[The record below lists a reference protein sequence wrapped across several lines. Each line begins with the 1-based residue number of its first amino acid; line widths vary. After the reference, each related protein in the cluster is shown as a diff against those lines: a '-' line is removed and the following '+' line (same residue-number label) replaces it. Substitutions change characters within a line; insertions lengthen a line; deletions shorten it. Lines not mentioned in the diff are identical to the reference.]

1 MSSIM
6 TEDWIDVELGELSLL
21 ELGGDWGKDPN
32 IEDNEYLEAYCIRG
46 SEFRNW
52 ENDKGKTASLRKIKK
67 DSIEKRNLLLDD
79 ILVEISGGGPEQP
92 VGRTVVIEHSVLNH
106 FKDKNLVCT
115 NFLRLIRPSVF
126 VNSIYLNHYLKY
138 FYSTG
143 KIIPYQSGSNN
154 LRNLKF
160 NDYLTI
166 EIPFSP
172 LPIQR
177 AIVSKIEALF
187 SDLDNGIAN
196 FKKAQEQLKIYRQ
209 AVLKKAFEGEL
220 TKEWRVK
227 TGHALSQQ
235 GLSLPTAEEL
245 LKQIK
250 QERQNHYNQQ
260 IEDWKKAVKE
270 WEKNGSVDD
279 KPRKPSLA
287 KELPPLKKD
296 ELEKLPN
303 LPDGWAWVKL
313 GFLSQK
319 IQIGPFGTQLH
330 KHDYI
335 SEGVPI
341 INPKHIKV
349 QKITPDIFISYEKA
363 KSLSQYLLKTND
375 VILGRRG
382 EMGRTALIT
391 EKQNNWMCGTGSL
404 FIRFS
409 ENFNGQFYCMNLS
422 ERRVVNYLNS
432 EGSGTTMT
440 NLNNSIINDLPIQL
454 LSRQEQTQ
462 IVQEIESRL
471 SVCDKMEQSISESL
485 EKAEALRQSILKKAF
500 EGKLL
505 SQAEIELCKQAADYE
520 PASELLKKIQAE
532 KLAILQQA
540 QDAKKKKPSVKK
552 KSKN

>member
-6 TEDWIDVELGELSLL
+6 REDWIEVELGELSLL

-67 DSIEKRNLLLDD
+67 DSIEKRNLFLDD

-209 AVLKKAFEGEL
+209 AVLKKAFEGGFTNENIIEGEL
-220 TKEWRVK
+220 PIGWEWKRISEISNVVRGGSPRPAGDPKFYDGNIPFLKVRDITKDNGKYLNTFEYTIKEAGLHKTRQIKPNTLLLSNSGATLGVPKICMIDATMNDGIAAFLNLDERSNLFLYYFWESKTKELRNINM
-227 TGHALSQQ
+227 GAAQ
-235 GLSLPTAEEL
+235 
-245 LKQIK
+245 
-250 QERQNHYNQQ
+250 
-260 IEDWKKAVKE
+260 
-270 WEKNGSVDD
+270 
-279 KPRKPSLA
+279 
-287 KELPPLKKD
+287 
-296 ELEKLPN
+296 PN
-303 LPDGWAWVKL
+303 LNTD
-313 GFLSQK
+313 
-319 IQIGPFGTQLH
+319 
-330 KHDYI
+330 
-335 SEGVPI
+335 I
-341 INPKHIKV
+341 IK
-349 QKITPDIFISYEKA
+349 
-363 KSLSQYLLKTND
+363 
-375 VILGRRG
+375 
-382 EMGRTALIT
+382 
-391 EKQNNWMCGTGSL
+391 
-404 FIRFS
+404 
-409 ENFNGQFYCMNLS
+409 
-422 ERRVVNYLNS
+422 NYLVPYCS
-432 EGSGTTMT
+432 F
-440 NLNNSIINDLPIQL
+440 D
-454 LSRQEQTQ
+454 EQSQ
-462 IVQEIESRL
+462 IVAEIESRL
-471 SVCDKMEQSISESL
+471 SVCDKMEQSITESI

-505 SQAEIELCKQAADYE
+505 SQAEIELCKTAADYE

-532 KLAILQQA
+532 KLAKELE
-540 QDAKKKKPSVKK
+540 KKKPTVKK
-552 KSKN
+552 KRKK